1 MREGGRQQRE
11 TQAVQSEH
19 WVVLH
24 RSPWDGHAPGRHA
37 CGPHASEAQTVVPSV
52 FSSPS
57 HEVRETPNTCHQFHY
72 NRPDTVG
79 EPPDP
84 SFHGRQ

>member
-11 TQAVQSEH
+11 TQAVQSDH